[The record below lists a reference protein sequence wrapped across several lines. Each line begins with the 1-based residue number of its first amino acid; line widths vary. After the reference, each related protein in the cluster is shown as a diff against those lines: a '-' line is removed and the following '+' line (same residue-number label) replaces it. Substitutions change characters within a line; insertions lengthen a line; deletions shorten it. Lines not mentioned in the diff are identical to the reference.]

1 MRGMKIPNIPTFYEI
16 IIVHHLK
23 MGFSTSFRLWLR
35 GILFMGDSPQ
45 GVVMPYMGENYDRK
59 VVFEI

>member
-1 MRGMKIPNIPTFYEI
+1 MKAAILFTGGGP
-16 IIVHHLK
+16 VL
-23 MGFSTSFRLWLR
+23 FSTSFRLWFR

-45 GVVMPYMGENYDRK
+45 WVVMPYMGEGYERK